1 MSQHTSKT
9 LIQYYNSPYPLTCLN
24 MMKSFSVVLGINLI
38 QVLLWK
44 SAIASNTICL
54 SSIPYKYRLKVN
66 TNIINRN
73 NLHLSK
79 PNAQIFRCC
88 YFLCRFNFMNS
99 YVNFFCFSFF
109 CFLFH
114 ITFLINTRSL
124 TK

>member
-54 SSIPYKYRLKVN
+54 SSIPYKSRLKIM
-66 TNIINRN
+66 NIINRN
-73 NLHLSK
+73 NLHLTK

-88 YFLCRFNFMNS
+88 YFLCRFYEF
-99 YVNFFCFSFF
+99 VICEFILFC
-109 CFLFH
+109 
-114 ITFLINTRSL
+114 TFLLFISYHISHHYKVTY
-124 TK
+124 

>member
-24 MMKSFSVVLGINLI
+24 MMKSFSVVLEINLI

-54 SSIPYKYRLKVN
+54 SSIPYKSRLKVN
-66 TNIINRN
+66 TNIIDRN

-88 YFLCRFNFMNS
+88 YFLCRFYEFVCEFILFFIFLLFIS
-99 YVNFFCFSFF
+99 Y
-109 CFLFH
+109 H
-114 ITFLINTRSL
+114 ISHQHKVTY
-124 TK
+124 